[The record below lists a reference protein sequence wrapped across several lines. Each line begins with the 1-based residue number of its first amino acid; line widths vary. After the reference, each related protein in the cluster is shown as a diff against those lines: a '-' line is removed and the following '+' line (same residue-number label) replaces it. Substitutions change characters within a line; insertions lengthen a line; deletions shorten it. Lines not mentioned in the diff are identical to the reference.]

1 MSRHASRPAPL
12 RLALAVA
19 AACTAMLPAAHAQP
33 DGPDGRASDSVQTEP
48 RRQAADGAAGVDLGS
63 WTNLL
68 TAPVREDEAPSIAS
82 AYFIEG
88 SPETELT
95 LTGDAEV
102 RRAGTV
108 IKGEQIVYT
117 QATGN
122 VTTRGNASVA
132 RNGALFTGPEFT
144 YNLDD
149 ETGAASN
156 VEYDYGPR
164 GLQGSAGCARFQSA
178 DVTEFEDVIV
188 TSCKKDNRSWWIE
201 MDELTLDEYEQS
213 GEGTGAV
220 LKLGGVP
227 VFGSPWFT
235 FPMSSQ
241 RKSGLL
247 TPTIGY
253 NSERGFDLSVPYY
266 FNLAPNYDYT
276 LTPRFL
282 SKRGFVLGNEFRFK
296 QESVEGEI
304 YANYMPHDRIEGTD
318 RYSVQARIS
327 GHWNGFGYGLN
338 YNQVSDDDFLDD
350 FASSIR
356 DNTEDILPQDYWLTY
371 GTTYWSAALRV
382 TKNQTINDN
391 DKPYEREPQFTWAA
405 YLADFHGFELN
416 TKIDA
421 TRFVHPWENRVNG
434 NRFVFM
440 QDVSYPFMGAGW
452 FLTPKVQLVGTHYDL
467 DYDQRRQGD
476 DSPSLT
482 LPIYSLDSGLIF
494 ERNTSFGGRDILQT
508 LEPRLF
514 YSYTPY
520 RDQSDI
526 PIFDSTLAD
535 FNFAQIYSENTW
547 SGYDRFAESN
557 QLSGTIT
564 TRLID
569 DATGLEWIRASIGQR
584 FYFNDKT
591 VGWSGDRIE
600 QPSKSDF
607 LASIGARL
615 TRTIQTSASMQWSWE
630 RSSMQKASASIRWQ
644 PRPMSVVGLT
654 YRYNWSDVKNNR
666 GYIDDYIDQIDLSVQ
681 WPLSDRLYA
690 LARQNYSFY
699 DDKFIE
705 SLIGFEYQSDCWTL
719 RAVAQRYTRD
729 EEEDQTTFFLQLELT
744 GLGAVGSSPLSE
756 LQRSIQ
762 GYQQIT
768 PMPTKAGTY
777 DYYY

>member
-1 MSRHASRPAPL
+1 MLRHASRPTPL
-12 RLALAVA
+12 RLAAAVA
-19 AACTAMLPAAHAQP
+19 AACAAMLPA
-33 DGPDGRASDSVQTEP
+33 VQA
-48 RRQAADGAAGVDLGS
+48 QAADVESRAAAPQESPRPEAAPAGVDLGS

-68 TAPVREDEAPSIAS
+68 AAPKNENDAPSIAS
-82 AYFIEG
+82 AYVIEG

-95 LTGDAEV
+95 LRGDAEV

-108 IKGEQIVYT
+108 IKGEEIVYT

-132 RNGALFTGPEFT
+132 RNGALFTAPEFT

-149 ETGAASN
+149 ETGQAEN
-156 VEYDYGPR
+156 IEYDYGPR
-164 GLQGSAGCARFQSA
+164 GLQGSAGCARFQPA
-178 DVTEFEDVIV
+178 GVTELDDVVV

-201 MDELTLDEYEQS
+201 MDQLTLDEYEQS

-235 FPMSSQ
+235 FPMGTR

-247 TPTIGY
+247 TPTVGY
-253 NSERGFDLSVPYY
+253 NSERGFDLAIPYY

-276 LTPRFL
+276 LTPRVL
-282 SKRGFVLGNEFRFK
+282 SKRGFVLGNELRFK
-296 QESVEGEI
+296 QESIEGEI

-318 RYSVQARIS
+318 RYSVQAQIQ

-371 GTTYWSAALRV
+371 GTTYWTAALRV
-382 TKNQTINDN
+382 TKNQTINDTE
-391 DKPYEREPQFTWAA
+391 KPYEREPQFTWSA

-421 TRFVHPWENRVNG
+421 TRFVHPWENKING

-440 QDVSYPFMGAGW
+440 QDVSYPVMGAGW
-452 FLTPKVQLVGTHYDL
+452 FVTPKLQLVGTHYEL
-467 DYDQRRQGD
+467 DYDRSDVRD

-494 ERNTSFGGRDILQT
+494 ERNTTLGSRNILQT
-508 LEPRLF
+508 LEPRIF

-535 FNFAQIYSENTW
+535 FNFAQMYSENTW
-547 SGYDRFAESN
+547 SGYDRYAETN
-557 QLSGTIT
+557 QVSATLT

-569 DATGLEWIRASIGQR
+569 DASGLEWIRASIGQR
-584 FYFNDKT
+584 YYFNDKT
-591 VGWSGDRIE
+591 VGWSGKRID

-615 TRTIQTSASMQWSWE
+615 TRTIQTSAAVQWSWE
-630 RSSMQKASASIRWQ
+630 RSSMQKVSAGVRWQ
-644 PRPMSVVGLT
+644 PRPMSVVGLY
-654 YRYNWSDVKNNR
+654 YRYNWAEEQNS
-666 GYIDDYIDQIDLSVQ
+666 DDYIDQIDLSVQ
-681 WPLSDRLYA
+681 WPLTDRLYA
-690 LARQNYSFY
+690 LARQNYSLY
-699 DDKFIE
+699 DKKFIE
-705 SLIGFEYQSDCWTL
+705 SLVGFEYQSDCWTL

-729 EEEDQTTFFLQLELT
+729 EQNEQTTFFLQLELT
-744 GLGAVGSSPLSE
+744 GLGAVGSNPLSE

-768 PMPTKAGTY
+768 PMPNKAGTY

>member
-1 MSRHASRPAPL
+1 MLRHASRPTPL
-12 RLALAVA
+12 RLTLAVA
-19 AACTAMLPAAHAQP
+19 AACAAMLPAVHA
-33 DGPDGRASDSVQTEP
+33 
-48 RRQAADGAAGVDLGS
+48 QAADVGTRATAPEEGSRTDEVATGVDLGS
-63 WTNLL
+63 WSNLL
-68 TAPVREDEAPSIAS
+68 AAPANENDAPSIVS
-82 AYFIEG
+82 AYVIEG

-95 LTGDAEV
+95 LKGDAEV

-108 IKGEQIVYT
+108 IKGDEIVYT
-117 QATGN
+117 QSTGN
-122 VTTRGNASVA
+122 VATRGNASVA

-144 YNLDD
+144 YNLDE
-149 ETGAASN
+149 ETGEADN
-156 VEYDYGPR
+156 IDYDYGPR

-178 DVTEFEDVIV
+178 GVTEFEDVVV

-201 MDELTLDEYEQS
+201 MDQLSLDEYEQS

-235 FPMSSQ
+235 FPMGSR

-247 TPTIGY
+247 TPTVGY

-276 LTPRFL
+276 ITPRFL
-282 SKRGFVLGNEFRFK
+282 SKRGFVLGNELRFK
-296 QESVEGEI
+296 QPAVEGEI

-318 RYSVQARIS
+318 RYSVQAQIQGS
-327 GHWNGFGYGLN
+327 WNGFGYGLN

-356 DNTEDILPQDYWLTY
+356 DNAEDILPQDYWLTY
-371 GTTYWSAALRV
+371 GTNYWTAALRV
-382 TKNQTINDN
+382 TKNQTINDTE
-391 DKPYEREPQFTWAA
+391 KPYEREPQFTWSA

-416 TKIDA
+416 TKVDA
-421 TRFVHPWENRVNG
+421 TRFVHPWENKING

-440 QDVSYPFMGAGW
+440 QDVSYPMLGAGW
-452 FLTPKVQLVGTHYDL
+452 FVTPKVQLVGTHYEL
-467 DYDQRRQGD
+467 DYDRNVSKD

-482 LPIYSLDSGLIF
+482 LPIYSLDSGLVF
-494 ERNTSFGGRDILQT
+494 ERNTTFGSRNILQT
-508 LEPRLF
+508 LEPRIF

-535 FNFAQIYSENTW
+535 FNFAQLYSENTW
-547 SGYDRFAESN
+547 SGYDRFAETN
-557 QLSGTIT
+557 QVSGTLT

-584 FYFNDKT
+584 YYFNDKT
-591 VGWSGDRIE
+591 VGWSGNRID

-615 TRTIQTSASMQWSWE
+615 TRTIQTSAAVQWSWE
-630 RSSMQKASASIRWQ
+630 RSSMQKVSAGVRWQ
-644 PRPMSVVGLT
+644 PRPMSVVGLY
-654 YRYNWSDVKNNR
+654 YRYNWAEEQNS
-666 GYIDDYIDQIDLSVQ
+666 DDYIDQIDLSIQ
-681 WPLSDRLYA
+681 WPLTERLYA

-699 DDKFIE
+699 DNKFIE
-705 SLIGFEYQSDCWTL
+705 SLVGFEYQSDCWTL

-729 EEEDQTTFFLQLELT
+729 EQSEQTTFFLQLELT